1 VAPQT
6 SVSTAAIQ
14 HTPAAASEYRVHA
27 ARWAV
32 GAGEWTDLC
41 VPNDTVGEFWRPT
54 VVGDMSDNGSAG
66 IDDYSDL
73 ARLQQRTWAAAAPY
87 LVAAVLAWIGAAF
100 AEYQL
105 NEMVAQSQPL
115 EQLALRR
122 TILQVLSQALLYG
135 GLGLFTVG
143 LLVAAL
149 RQHARW
155 RRDCGRWLGDPLD
168 MEDGVPDAE

>member
-1 VAPQT
+1 M
-6 SVSTAAIQ
+6 SDDGSTA
-14 HTPAAASEYRVHA
+14 
-27 ARWAV
+27 
-32 GAGEWTDLC
+32 TDDC
-41 VPNDTVGEFWRPT
+41 
-54 VVGDMSDNGSAG
+54 
-66 IDDYSDL
+66 SDL
-73 ARLQQRTWAAAAPY
+73 ARLQQRTWVAAAPY
-87 LVAAVLAWIGAAF
+87 LAAAVLAWIGAAF

-105 NEMVAQSQPL
+105 NDMLYTQTQ
-115 EQLALRR
+115 QLQQRALRQ
-122 TILQVLSQALLYG
+122 TIFQVVSQALLYA

>member
-1 VAPQT
+1 
-6 SVSTAAIQ
+6 
-14 HTPAAASEYRVHA
+14 
-27 ARWAV
+27 
-32 GAGEWTDLC
+32 
-41 VPNDTVGEFWRPT
+41 
-54 VVGDMSDNGSAG
+54 VVDDMSDSGSAA

-87 LVAAVLAWIGAAF
+87 LAAAVLAWVGAAF
-100 AEYQL
+100 AEYQV
-105 NEMVAQSQPL
+105 NEMVFQPL
-115 EQLALRR
+115 EQQALRR
-122 TILQVLSQALLYG
+122 TILQVLSQSLLYG

-168 MEDGVPDAE
+168 MEDDVPDAQ